1 MHMLNILMDY
11 IGITQTELAKRSG
24 ITAADLNEMI
34 NKEPYGMITKYQR
47 LFDYLAVSVDCIVK
61 NNLLRISESFFEKHT
76 PGAYLDP
83 ISTKKAILGREA
95 EEEVFQMEKARVMEF
110 SPLLAKLVL
119 PYYKMRAT
127 SPGYD
132 ILSYSP
138 DGSPV
143 YIEVKNS
150 EKNVLSDF
158 RLTAHEFEVATQ
170 VTGNGLPYLIYVFS
184 GWHSEN
190 QRLEIKPFK
199 ALQDEGRI
207 TPGNY
212 TCTGPDFL
220 WTAAWDLLSEN
231 PLVAFQHTMKPPK
244 LLQRP
249 FIRMKWCPN
258 LSTESLCRQS
268 MTDSLK
274 ATTMLAL
281 AKAPRDLTERR
292 GVIFLLLL
300 RYLSATSQK
309 RLFKPQLTIFVKPV
323 RNGKPLPKSKISAV
337 FCVRKQWVWDY
348 SSQTTDNLC
357 NCPKVTANALSRLP
371 IPT

>member
-47 LFDYLAVSVDCIVK
+47 LSDYLAVSVDCIVK
-61 NNLLRISESFFEKHT
+61 NNLLSISESFFEKYA

-110 SPLLAKLVL
+110 SPLLSKLVL
-119 PYYKMRAT
+119 PYYKLRAT

-184 GWHSEN
+184 GWHSDN

-212 TCTGPDFL
+212 TCNLRPIRKEVNGITYHRMLRNLSQIDLASTLAIPPACLCKYELGENICPVTVYQKLAFFFQVPID
-220 WTAAWDLLSEN
+220 DLLRN
-231 PLVAFQHTMKPPK
+231 YPN
-244 LLQRP
+244 
-249 FIRMKWCPN
+249 PN
-258 LSTESLCRQS
+258 LS
-268 MTDSLK
+268 
-274 ATTMLAL
+274 
-281 AKAPRDLTERR
+281 
-292 GVIFLLLL
+292 
-300 RYLSATSQK
+300 
-309 RLFKPQLTIFVKPV
+309 
-323 RNGKPLPKSKISAV
+323 
-337 FCVRKQWVWDY
+337 
-348 SSQTTDNLC
+348 
-357 NCPKVTANALSRLP
+357 
-371 IPT
+371 

>member
-212 TCTGPDFL
+212 TCNLRPIRKEVNGITYHRMLRNLSQIDLASTLAIPPACLCKYELGENICPVTVYQKLAVFFQVPID
-220 WTAAWDLLSEN
+220 DLLRN
-231 PLVAFQHTMKPPK
+231 YPN
-244 LLQRP
+244 
-249 FIRMKWCPN
+249 PN
-258 LSTESLCRQS
+258 LS
-268 MTDSLK
+268 
-274 ATTMLAL
+274 
-281 AKAPRDLTERR
+281 
-292 GVIFLLLL
+292 
-300 RYLSATSQK
+300 
-309 RLFKPQLTIFVKPV
+309 
-323 RNGKPLPKSKISAV
+323 
-337 FCVRKQWVWDY
+337 
-348 SSQTTDNLC
+348 
-357 NCPKVTANALSRLP
+357 
-371 IPT
+371 

>member
-1 MHMLNILMDY
+1 MHMLNTIMDY
-11 IGITQTELAKRSG
+11 LGFTQAELAKHAG

-47 LFDYLAVSVDCIVK
+47 IADYLAVSVDCIV
-61 NNLLRISESFFEKHT
+61 NNDLLSISECFFQKHS
-76 PGAYLDP
+76 PGPYLNP

-95 EEEVFQMEKARVMEF
+95 EDEVFRMEKSRVMEF

-132 ILSYSP
+132 ILSYSS

-170 VTGNGLPYLIYVFS
+170 VTGDGLPYLIYVFS

-190 QRLEIKPFK
+190 QCLEIKPFK
-199 ALQDEGRI
+199 VMQDEGRI

-212 TCTGPDFL
+212 TCNLRPIRKEVSGIAYHRILQKLSQIDLASTLDIPPACLCKYELGENTCPVTVYQKL
-220 WTAAWDLLSEN
+220 AAFFQVPIDDLLRN
-231 PLVAFQHTMKPPK
+231 YPN
-244 LLQRP
+244 
-249 FIRMKWCPN
+249 PN
-258 LSTESLCRQS
+258 LS
-268 MTDSLK
+268 
-274 ATTMLAL
+274 
-281 AKAPRDLTERR
+281 
-292 GVIFLLLL
+292 
-300 RYLSATSQK
+300 
-309 RLFKPQLTIFVKPV
+309 
-323 RNGKPLPKSKISAV
+323 
-337 FCVRKQWVWDY
+337 
-348 SSQTTDNLC
+348 
-357 NCPKVTANALSRLP
+357 
-371 IPT
+371 